1 MNKRLRKKLLKKMDY
16 KRFRKKQLEKIT
28 CYMNPR
34 DIYNLDMTIAKFIFP
49 RLRLF
54 KKLEKSYPGDHGY
67 SWEQW
72 MADLDK
78 MIAAFELIASD
89 RYSSVDEEKG
99 KIIEEGLDLFRE
111 QYFGL
116 WL

>member
-1 MNKRLRKKLLKKMDY
+1 
-16 KRFRKKQLEKIT
+16 
-28 CYMNPR
+28 
-34 DIYNLDMTIAKFIFP
+34 
-49 RLRLF
+49 
-54 KKLEKSYPGDHGY
+54 
-67 SWEQW
+67 

-78 MIAAFELIASD
+78 MIAAFERIASD